1 MKGGEETMKKGLL
14 GFVIAAAL
22 IAGVAFG
29 SQFFQAK
36 NYAGDPPVG
45 GYRM

>member
-1 MKGGEETMKKGLL
+1 MKKGIV
-14 GFVIAAAL
+14 GFIIAAVL
-22 IAGVAFG
+22 IAGATFG